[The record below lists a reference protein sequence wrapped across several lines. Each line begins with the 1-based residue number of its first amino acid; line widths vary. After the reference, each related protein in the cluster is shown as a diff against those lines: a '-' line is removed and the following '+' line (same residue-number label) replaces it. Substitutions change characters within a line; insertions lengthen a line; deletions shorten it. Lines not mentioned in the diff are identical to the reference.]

1 MSFEVFLKTSY
12 YLSSYSSQKKSEGLY
27 GQGAG
32 RLVAWLPVSH
42 FPKICAVGLSAVD
55 CRAVDMYEDVST
67 YSIALSSVGSLG
79 RRFTSDKKQ
88 CLQSVTDLAASVKA
102 FRTFRSYKLRS
113 YYCTYGAIELLYLRS
128 HRRRI
133 RTPYKYCR
141 FAV

>member
-67 YSIALSSVGSLG
+67 YRAVICWKPGTYVGLRVIRSSACSQSL
-79 RRFTSDKKQ
+79 T
-88 CLQSVTDLAASVKA
+88 
-102 FRTFRSYKLRS
+102 
-113 YYCTYGAIELLYLRS
+113 LLLL
-128 HRRRI
+128 
-133 RTPYKYCR
+133 
-141 FAV
+141 